1 MESLL
6 SNLVDN
12 LAEWIYKNRCKYGQ
26 SNKKMEVCE
35 ITYSNC
41 ECFRECIKVKDDLI
55 ECKCLYCNK
64 NCQKRMLRITKRICQ
79 YIQIF

>member
-12 LAEWIYKNRCKYGQ
+12 LAEWIYKNNKK

-35 ITYSNC
+35 IKYNNC
-41 ECFRECIKVKDDLI
+41 ECFLECINVKDDLI
-55 ECKCLYCNK
+55 ESKCLYCNK